1 MASAA
6 PRNEFEQTSSQ
17 NASVVWAGVRAW
29 GFCSTRVTSMPR
41 SASCQAT
48 SHPARPAPMTVTEG
62 MGAPLAWV
70 PAMRLQLQDGSR
82 IFIDLRA
89 TGLLRAVAHSPTL
102 TARPARVTVDFADPP
117 GESVVEATFRADAIE
132 APADIPASDREKMV
146 ENMRNREVL
155 EASRF
160 PTIDFRGRYAGT
172 LDGGTLSGDLQ
183 VRSTV
188 RARLDP
194 RPACGARGISF
205 WPAGRG
211 KAA

>member
-1 MASAA
+1 
-6 PRNEFEQTSSQ
+6 
-17 NASVVWAGVRAW
+17 
-29 GFCSTRVTSMPR
+29 
-41 SASCQAT
+41 
-48 SHPARPAPMTVTEG
+48 
-62 MGAPLAWV
+62 
-70 PAMRLQLQDGSR
+70 MRLQLQDGSR

-117 GESVVEATFRADAIE
+117 GESVVEATFRADAIQ

-188 RARLDP
+188 RAVSIPVRVRREGDLLLASGTWEGRLTDLGIKPFKALLGAIKLEDWIALRLDVRFASP
-194 RPACGARGISF
+194 Q
-205 WPAGRG
+205 
-211 KAA
+211 

>member
-1 MASAA
+1 
-6 PRNEFEQTSSQ
+6 
-17 NASVVWAGVRAW
+17 
-29 GFCSTRVTSMPR
+29 
-41 SASCQAT
+41 
-48 SHPARPAPMTVTEG
+48 
-62 MGAPLAWV
+62 
-70 PAMRLQLQDGSR
+70 MRLQLQDGSR

-117 GESVVEATFRADAIE
+117 GETAVEATFRADAIQ

-172 LDGGTLSGDLQ
+172 LDGGILSGDLQ

-188 RARLDP
+188 RAVSIPVRVRREGDLLQASGTWEGRLTDLGIKPFKALLGAIKLEDWIALRLDVRFASP
-194 RPACGARGISF
+194 R
-205 WPAGRG
+205 
-211 KAA
+211 